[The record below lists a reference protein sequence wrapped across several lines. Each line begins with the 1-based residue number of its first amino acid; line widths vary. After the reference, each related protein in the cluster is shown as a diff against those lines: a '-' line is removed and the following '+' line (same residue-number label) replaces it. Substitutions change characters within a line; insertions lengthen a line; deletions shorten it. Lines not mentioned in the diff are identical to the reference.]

1 MDYRSRRPR
10 NEIGATQGINVTAR
24 LVVLASGNGSN
35 LQAIIDACHNRVL
48 HATVVGV
55 VSDQPQAFALQR
67 ARNATIEGVVFS
79 ANPGE
84 SRSDYDGR
92 LATVVATMNPDQV
105 VLAGWMRLL
114 SNSFI
119 NNCGAPIINLH
130 PALPGE
136 LPGTRSIERAF
147 AERTSRGRT
156 GTGVMVHYVTDEGV
170 DNGPLIASIDVA
182 ILTTDTLESLTLRMR
197 AAEHQILIEALAG
210 IVN

>member
-1 MDYRSRRPR
+1 M
-10 NEIGATQGINVTAR
+10 TAR

-35 LQAIIDACHNRVL
+35 LQAIIDACNNHVL

-55 VSDQPQAFALQR
+55 ISDRPQAFALER
-67 ARNATIEGVVFS
+67 ARNATIEGVALS

-84 SRSDYDGR
+84 SRSDYDAR
-92 LATVVATMNPDQV
+92 LATLVASMAPDQV

-114 SNSFI
+114 SNSFF
-119 NNCGAPIINLH
+119 NNCAAPVINLH

-147 AERTSRGRT
+147 GERTSQGRT
-156 GTGVMVHYVTDEGV
+156 GTGVIVHYVTDEGV
-170 DNGPLIASIDVA
+170 DNGPLIAAIDVA
-182 ILTTDTLESLTLRMR
+182 ILTTDTLESLTDRMR
-197 AAEHQILIEALAG
+197 AAEHQILIQALAG